1 MDLTGLLVI
10 LGALLTGGA
19 MLAVLGLCG
28 LSALVLRL
36 RQKPR
41 PLALYQAMAG
51 SFAAALP
58 AGLVL
63 LVLFATDGHDTM
75 RPLLGAVEAVWPLSL
90 LLWLGLLVLVWWAGA
105 RLLRRALLRAA

>member
-10 LGALLTGGA
+10 LGAMLTGIA

-28 LSALVLRL
+28 LSALALRL
-36 RQKPR
+36 RDRPR

-58 AGLVL
+58 PGLVVAVTFL
-63 LVLFATDGHDTM
+63 TDGDGTVQ
-75 RPLLGAVEAVWPLSL
+75 PILGHIEAVWPLSL
-90 LLWLGLLVLVWWAGA
+90 VLWLGFLVLVWWAGA
-105 RLLRRALLRAA
+105 RLLRRALVPAA